1 MSDNERHCPHVI
13 SHADT
18 NGELFCQYGHR
29 LVHYFYLQDARAEI
43 SQLKEQ
49 LEMYNGFKPTALTE
63 MPPPDDDY
71 LGVDIEG
78 PLILLTLKGKSKLFS
93 PKAIADT
100 IRVLK
105 KAYNMAN
112 NHMVPARIHSK
123 EGIES

>member
-1 MSDNERHCPHVI
+1 MSENERHCPSVVQN
-13 SHADT
+13 AD
-18 NGELFCQYGHR
+18 GDMRCAHGHR
-29 LVHYFYLQDARAEI
+29 MVHYFYLQDARFEI

-49 LEMYNGFKPTALTE
+49 LETGFKPTE

-71 LGVDIEG
+71 LGVDIKG
-78 PLILLTLKGKSKLFS
+78 PLILLTLRGKSKLFS

>member
-1 MSDNERHCPHVI
+1 MSENERHCPSVVQN
-13 SHADT
+13 AD
-18 NGELFCQYGHR
+18 GDMRCAHGHR
-29 LVHYFYLQDARAEI
+29 MVHYFYLQDARLEI

-49 LEMYNGFKPTALTE
+49 LLGMFNGFKPTALTE

-71 LGVDIEG
+71 LGVDIKG
-78 PLILLTLKGKSKLFS
+78 PLILLTLRGKSKLFS

-112 NHMVPARIHSK
+112 NHMVPARIHPK

>member
-1 MSDNERHCPHVI
+1 MSENERHCPSVVQN
-13 SHADT
+13 AD
-18 NGELFCQYGHR
+18 GDMRCAHGHR
-29 LVHYFYLQDARAEI
+29 MVHYFYLQDARFEI

-49 LEMYNGFKPTALTE
+49 LLEMYNGFKPTALTE

-71 LGVDIEG
+71 LGVDIKG
-78 PLILLTLKGKSKLFS
+78 PLILLTLRGKSKLFS